1 MDDSRYVSTAQ
12 VAEALG
18 VGVTTIKRW
27 VDEGILPAHRTAGG
41 HRKLLLADVLRLVR
55 QGSFPN
61 QDLAPLLAPGKG
73 NSTAKCEEVERK
85 LVAALERGDGDG
97 VRALIHG
104 AFQQGVPLDALAD
117 QVIGPAMH
125 RIGHDWEQGTIDVFH
140 EHRASQL
147 CTAALHELMP
157 RLSPS
162 AAGDRPL
169 ALGGGP
175 EKDPYV
181 LAGLLA
187 ELVLRDRG
195 WQVVNLGPNTPL
207 SSFRKA
213 MTELRPKLLWLTVS
227 HLDEPRQFVAEY
239 RTLYEEAERQ
249 GVPVAVGGQ
258 ALTESVRA
266 ALPYT
271 TFGDGLA
278 HLAAF
283 ARTLC
288 PGTRRPRRGRP
299 PKGPGMT
306 AHRSGRR

>member
-1 MDDSRYVSTAQ
+1 MDASRYVSTAQ

-27 VDEGILPAHRTAGG
+27 VDEGVLPAHRTAGG
-41 HRKLLLADVLRLVR
+41 HRKLVLADVLRLVR

-61 QDLAPLLAPGKG
+61 QDLAPLLAPGRG
-73 NSTAKCEEVERK
+73 DNAAKCEDLERR
-85 LVAALERGDGDG
+85 LFAALKRGEGDA

-104 AFQQGVPLDALAD
+104 AFQQGVPLDLLAD
-117 QVIGPAMH
+117 QVICPVMH
-125 RIGHDWEQGTIDVFH
+125 RIGHEWERGTIDVFH

-157 RLSPS
+157 RISPS

-195 WQVVNLGPNTPL
+195 WRVVNLGPNTPL

-213 MTELRPKLLWLTVS
+213 MTELRPQLLWLTVS
-227 HLDEPRQFVAEY
+227 HVADPREFLADYQK
-239 RTLYEEAERQ
+239 LYEEAERE

-258 ALTESVRA
+258 ALTESIRA
-266 ALPYT
+266 AMPYT
-271 TFGDGLA
+271 TYGDGLA

-288 PGTRRPRRGRP
+288 PGTRRPRRGRR
-299 PKGPGMT
+299 PKVRDG
-306 AHRSGRR
+306 